1 MNKKLVATEN
11 IQIRLSELEA
21 ENSYLKSLLDQ
32 AGIVYLPICQ
42 PESTEE
48 LFVQNQGA
56 RIMSETITRNHA
68 RRFFLSSGEGWMC
81 TVSITE

>member
-1 MNKKLVATEN
+1 MDEKLVAIEN

-32 AGIVYLPICQ
+32 AGIAYLPICK
-42 PESTEE
+42 PESTEK

-56 RIMSETITRNHA
+56 RIMSETITHNHA
-68 RRFFLSSGEGWMC
+68 RRFFFFLLGKAGC
-81 TVSITE
+81 VQ